1 MSQTLGLILGIFAA
15 VVGLALMAGGFLLMD
30 MYRKENKDCKSCNKQ
45 GDEAR
50 FCSIEKGGCK
60 K

>member
-1 MSQTLGLILGIFAA
+1 MEQTLGLILGIIGVVLGFAA
-15 VVGLALMAGGFLLMD
+15 MIVGTVLMD
-30 MYRKENKDCKSCNKQ
+30 MHRKENKDCKSCNKQ

>member
-1 MSQTLGLILGIFAA
+1 MSQTLGLIIAIFAA

-30 MYRKENKDCKSCNKQ
+30 MHRKECKSCNKQ

>member
-1 MSQTLGLILGIFAA
+1 MEQTLGLIVGIIAA
-15 VVGLALMAGGFLLMD
+15 VVGLALMD
-30 MYRKENKDCKSCNKQ
+30 MHRKDCKSCNKQ

-50 FCSIEKGGCK
+50 FCSIEKGWCK

>member
-15 VVGLALMAGGFLLMD
+15 VVGLAFMAGGFLLMD
-30 MYRKENKDCKSCNKQ
+30 LHRKECKSCNKQ

-50 FCSIEKGGCK
+50 FCSIEKGGCNK
-60 K
+60 

>member
-15 VVGLALMAGGFLLMD
+15 VVGLAFMVGGFLLMD
-30 MYRKENKDCKSCNKQ
+30 IHRKECKSCNKQ

-50 FCSIEKGGCK
+50 FCSIEKGWCK

>member
-1 MSQTLGLILGIFAA
+1 MEQTLGLILGIIG
-15 VVGLALMAGGFLLMD
+15 VVLGLAVMIAGTVLMD

-50 FCSIEKGGCK
+50 FCSIDKGGCK

>member
-1 MSQTLGLILGIFAA
+1 MSQTLGLIIAIFAA

-30 MYRKENKDCKSCNKQ
+30 MHRKECKSCNKQ

-50 FCSIEKGGCK
+50 FCSIEKGRCK

>member
-1 MSQTLGLILGIFAA
+1 MNQTLGLIAGIF
-15 VVGLALMAGGFLLMD
+15 VSVCGLAIMVYAFIKID
-30 MYRKENKDCKSCNKQ
+30 INRKECNTCNKQ

>member
-1 MSQTLGLILGIFAA
+1 MNSTLVLILAIFAS
-15 VVGLALMAGGFLLMD
+15 VCGLALMAGWFLLMD
-30 MYRKENKDCKSCNKQ
+30 MHRKECGTCDKQ

-50 FCSIEKGGCK
+50 FCMIEKGWCK

>member
-1 MSQTLGLILGIFAA
+1 MGQTLGLILGIFAA
-15 VVGLALMAGGFLLMD
+15 VCGLAFMAGGFLLMD
-30 MYRKENKDCKSCNKQ
+30 MHRKDCKSCNKQ

>member
-1 MSQTLGLILGIFAA
+1 MEQKLGLILGIIG
-15 VVGLALMAGGFLLMD
+15 VVLGLDVMIAGTVLMD
-30 MYRKENKDCKSCNKQ
+30 MHRKENKDCKSCNKQ
-45 GDEAR
+45 RDEAR

>member
-1 MSQTLGLILGIFAA
+1 MEQKLGLIVGIIG
-15 VVGLALMAGGFLLMD
+15 VVLGLAVMIAGTVLMD
-30 MYRKENKDCKSCNKQ
+30 MYRKENKDCKSCNKH

>member
-1 MSQTLGLILGIFAA
+1 MEQTLGLIVGIIAA

-30 MYRKENKDCKSCNKQ
+30 MHRKDCKSCNKQ

-50 FCSIEKGGCK
+50 FCSNDKGGCK